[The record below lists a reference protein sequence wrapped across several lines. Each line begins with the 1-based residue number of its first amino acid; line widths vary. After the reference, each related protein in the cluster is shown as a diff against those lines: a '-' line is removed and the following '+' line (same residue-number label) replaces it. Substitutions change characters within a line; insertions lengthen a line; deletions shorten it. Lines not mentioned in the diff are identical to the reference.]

1 MYRLKLLSIA
11 AIFIMFVG
19 VACGPSGPM
28 GAEDRTAVAGVVLV
42 EDTYERVADATVT
55 MEDGELTATTNENG
69 VFTFVGAPTGSQEVS
84 VESNMGSTTSTVE
97 VEMNG
102 SRIELFVN

>member
-1 MYRLKLLSIA
+1 MFKLKLLSIA

-28 GAEDRTAVAGVVLV
+28 GAEDRTAVTGVVLV
-42 EDTYERVADATVT
+42 EDTYERVADATVS

-69 VFTFVGAPTGSQEVS
+69 VFTIIGAPTGSQDVM
-84 VESNMGSTTSTVE
+84 VDSNMGSTTATVE
-97 VEMNG
+97 INMNG